1 MDRLHFSGHS
11 SAILF
16 CSNAPVQI
24 LLRRRG
30 LGFVNNF
37 DGCHFVLMIDPILVF
52 QGCLFNL
59 LYMLLLLLLS
69 AFWPKYLSGRK
80 ALWYFFHG
88 KNSQVHY
95 IRHVCQVRLSRKVN
109 KIIEF

>member
-1 MDRLHFSGHS
+1 MF
-11 SAILF
+11 AIKSVTKAINMKGTD
-16 CSNAPVQI
+16 C
-24 LLRRRG
+24 
-30 LGFVNNF
+30 VNS
-37 DGCHFVLMIDPILVF
+37 
-52 QGCLFNL
+52 
-59 LYMLLLLLLS
+59 LLLLLS
-69 AFWPKYLSGRK
+69 AFWPKSLSGRK

>member
-1 MDRLHFSGHS
+1 MIACDRASGKRKVGLKIKL
-11 SAILF
+11 ART
-16 CSNAPVQI
+16 PVPK
-24 LLRRRG
+24 LYPRP
-30 LGFVNNF
+30 
-37 DGCHFVLMIDPILVF
+37 DILVW
-52 QGCLFNL
+52 QVQ
-59 LYMLLLLLLS
+59 LLLLLS
-69 AFWPKYLSGRK
+69 AFWPKYLSGRM

>member
-1 MDRLHFSGHS
+1 MKHSGS
-11 SAILF
+11 VKIYSKL
-16 CSNAPVQI
+16 
-24 LLRRRG
+24 
-30 LGFVNNF
+30 
-37 DGCHFVLMIDPILVF
+37 
-52 QGCLFNL
+52 
-59 LYMLLLLLLS
+59 LLLLLLS

-109 KIIEF
+109 KITEF

>member
-1 MDRLHFSGHS
+1 MVDHFD
-11 SAILF
+11 AFLPIWWF
-16 CSNAPVQI
+16 C
-24 LLRRRG
+24 G
-30 LGFVNNF
+30 GF
-37 DGCHFVLMIDPILVF
+37 L
-52 QGCLFNL
+52 
-59 LYMLLLLLLS
+59 LLLLLLS
-69 AFWPKYLSGRK
+69 AFWPKYLSGRM